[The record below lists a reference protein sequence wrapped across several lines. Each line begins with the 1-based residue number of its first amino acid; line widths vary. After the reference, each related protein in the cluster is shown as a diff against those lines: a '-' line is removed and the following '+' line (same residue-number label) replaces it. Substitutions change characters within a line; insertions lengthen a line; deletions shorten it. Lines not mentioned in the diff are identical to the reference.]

1 MLVEEGAQRGREAE
15 SAEATETEG
24 TALFEFEELKTLLTQ
39 GHELGYLTFE
49 QIAAT
54 LEEVEISKEQVQHLH
69 SYLIEH
75 GVDVIA
81 ESGLSAYKEAK
92 GDGEEEKKK
101 PELDL
106 TVEPSLDSL
115 RLYLRSIG
123 RVDLLTAEQEIELA
137 KRIERGDINA
147 KQHMVEANL
156 RLVVSIAKGY
166 LGRGLTFLDLIQEGS
181 LGLIRAVEKFDYRR
195 GYKFSTYAT
204 WWIRQAVTRSI
215 ADKARTI
222 RIPVHMVEKLN
233 RVTHVERQLVQHLGR
248 EPEPAEIAAELECT
262 VREVRDILRVA
273 QMPVSLEK
281 PVGDEDESEL
291 GDFVADDSV
300 QQPYD
305 AATENLQREDVQRV
319 LDALPERERQ
329 VIELRYGLRG
339 HEPLTLEEVGRAF
352 GVTRERVRQIETST
366 LKKLKQL
373 PGGPAPARARLAVA
387 LSQARSCVRYLESV
401 RRSGGGV

>member
-1 MLVEEGAQRGREAE
+1 MAKQAEAAVREAE
-15 SAEATETEG
+15 SVEAEAELNGE
-24 TALFEFEELKTLLTQ
+24 LPLPDSVELKTLIGLGQ
-39 GHELGYLTFE
+39 ERGYLTFE
-49 QIAAT
+49 EISGA
-54 LEEVEISKEQVQHLH
+54 LEEVEVTKEQVQGLH
-69 SYLIEH
+69 VYLTEH
-75 GVDVIA
+75 GVDVVG
-81 ESGLSAYKEAK
+81 EDGTTAYKGAK
-92 GDGEEEKKK
+92 DGDGDGAAKKS
-101 PELDL
+101 ELDL

-115 RLYLRSIG
+115 RLYLGTIG
-123 RVDLLTAEQEIELA
+123 QVDLLTAEQEIELA
-137 KRIERGDINA
+137 KRIERGDMAA

-204 WWIRQAVTRSI
+204 WWIRQAVTRAI

-222 RIPVHMVEKLN
+222 RVPVHMVEKLN
-233 RVTHVERQLVQHLGR
+233 RVAHVERQLVQRLGR
-248 EPEPAEIAAELECT
+248 EPEPGEIAAELKVT

-281 PVGDEDESEL
+281 PVGDDEESAL
-291 GDFVADDSV
+291 GDFVADEATEE
-300 QQPYD
+300 PFE
-305 AATENLQREDVQRV
+305 AATENVRREDIQRA

-352 GVTRERVRQIETST
+352 GVTRERIRQIENNT

-373 PGGPAPARARLAVA
+373 PEAQRLREFA
-387 LSQARSCVRYLESV
+387 
-401 RRSGGGV
+401 